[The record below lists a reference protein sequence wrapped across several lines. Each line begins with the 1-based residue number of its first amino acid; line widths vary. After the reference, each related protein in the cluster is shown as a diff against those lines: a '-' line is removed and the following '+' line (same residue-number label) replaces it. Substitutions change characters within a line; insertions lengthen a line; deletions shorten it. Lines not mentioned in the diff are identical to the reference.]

1 MAGLL
6 AAGGAFAWLDT
17 VLFVFVVLIGFSIII
32 FFHEL
37 GHFLAA
43 KWVGVRVH
51 RFAVGFGKRL
61 LGFRMG
67 EGFTF
72 GTRPEYSAEELTNR
86 KYGETD
92 YCLNLLPIGGYV
104 KLLGQ
109 EDIMFDEKDNPVFST
124 DPRAFNNRTVS
135 QRMFVVSM
143 GVVFNILFAV
153 LALIG
158 VYMIGKKMS
167 PPIVG
172 FVAPDGPAHGKL
184 MESDRILAIDGK
196 TVRSFPDVMSK
207 IMFADESRPLHFRV
221 QRDGQAL
228 PDEIEIVPLV
238 NDRAGIS
245 EIGIFQRTT
254 TKAAADGVPVDGK
267 PGLLKGDVVTHVDG
281 REVHDSSD
289 YSEAFRSS
297 GGRIL
302 ELRVLR
308 EDEAKPGVTR
318 ELTVYQRAQ
327 LVVREADLP
336 IDRETETWDNS
347 HLLGFQRRLVVRIVE
362 KSRPAEKAGIKPND
376 LIIEWGG
383 IPSPTHTEMKEVNA
397 RNEGQEIRVA
407 VMREGKRVELTVTPR
422 RPFKLFGAAEIVQTG
437 IAIANSS
444 DGDGPIVA
452 AVAKGSPAEALQ
464 IPRGSKLLS
473 LDGQPVASWIEVATA
488 LKAAAGREIEVR
500 YESGGVEGAGR
511 MHVPS
516 SFINELALPEGLAV
530 YSINGD
536 KVVKVVARNGK
547 TGEYSLRSAAAIR
560 RYLKEKIGQTVT
572 LRFSRT
578 ATGEIEEKT
587 FVVREDNCDPWQ
599 MRLDCV
605 IDTPFELYFET
616 VSANGNPLTALVM
629 GATEIKQLVQLVYV
643 TLTKVAT
650 KSSAAEQVAGP
661 IGIVSI
667 GIQTVKNGPADFLWF
682 LAILSV
688 NLAVIN
694 FLPMP
699 VMDGGLMVFLLIEK
713 IKGKPLSFNVQMW
726 TTLVGLA
733 AIILIGVLVT
743 VQDITRFF

>member
-61 LGFRMG
+61 LGFRQG

-72 GTRPEYSAEELTNR
+72 GSRPEYTAEELTNR

-124 DPRAFNNRTVS
+124 DPRAFNNRTVG

-143 GVVFNILFAV
+143 GVVFNILFAGLLLV
-153 LALIG
+153 G
-158 VYMIGKKMS
+158 VYLIGKKMS
-167 PPIVG
+167 PPVVG
-172 FVAPDGPAHGKL
+172 VIAPDGPAHGKL
-184 MESDRILAIDGK
+184 KEADKILAIDGR
-196 TVRSFPDVMSK
+196 TVRSFPDVQTR
-207 IMFADESRPLHFRV
+207 IMFADESRPLRFRIE
-221 QRDGQAL
+221 RDGQVL

-238 NDRAGIS
+238 NDRVGIA
-245 EIGIFQRTT
+245 EIGILPRTT
-254 TKAAADGVPVDGK
+254 TKAAADGVPVEGK

-281 REVHDSSD
+281 RAVHDSSD
-289 YSEAFRSS
+289 YYEAFRAS

-308 EDEAKPGVTR
+308 EDEAKPAVLR
-318 ELTVYQRAQ
+318 EVTVYQRAQ
-327 LVVREADLP
+327 LAVREADLP
-336 IDRETETWDNS
+336 VDRETETWDNS
-347 HLLGFQRRLVVRIVE
+347 HLLGFQRRLVVRLVE
-362 KSRPAEKAGIKPND
+362 KGRPADKAGIKPND

-383 IPSPTHTEMKEVNA
+383 IPSPTHTEMKEVNT

-407 VMREGKRVELTVTPR
+407 VMRDGKRVDLLVTPR
-422 RPFKLFGAAEIVQTG
+422 RPFKLFGAPEIVQTG
-437 IAIANSS
+437 IAIANST
-444 DGDGPIVA
+444 DAEGPVVA

-464 IPRGSKLLS
+464 IPRGSKLLA
-473 LDGQPVASWIEVATA
+473 LDGRPVASWIEVAAA
-488 LKAAAGREIEVR
+488 LKAAAGREIEAR
-500 YESGGVEGAGR
+500 YESAGVAGVGR
-511 MHVPS
+511 IRVPG
-516 SFINELALPEGLAV
+516 SFINELSLPDGLAV

-536 KVVKVVARNGK
+536 RVVKVVGRNGK
-547 TGEYSLRSAAAIR
+547 QGEYSLRSAAAIR
-560 RYLKEKIGQTVT
+560 RYLMEKIGQSVT

-578 ATGEIEEKT
+578 ATGEIEEKS
-587 FVVREDNCDPWQ
+587 FVVRADNCDPWQ

-605 IDTPFELYFET
+605 IDTPFEMYFET
-616 VSANGNPLTALVM
+616 ISAKGNPLTALVM

-650 KSSAAEQVAGP
+650 KSGAAEQVAGP

-667 GIQTVKNGPADFLWF
+667 GVQTVKNGPADFLWF